1 MMNIDQARAGGEGLI
16 GTTKKIKKRS
26 QKNTEME
33 ENSTIIQSE
42 DKPLKISVPNGWSVK
57 E

>member
-1 MMNIDQARAGGEGLI
+1 MNIDQARAGGEGLI